1 MNYLVY
7 SVLFAI
13 LMHEMVKS
21 KKILQ
26 MYRKILGLVLIS
38 SFASPAL
45 GGTYE
50 AICSFY
56 SAYQP
61 CRITIGVDNVEGNL
75 PTDYL
80 YIDRDN
86 FKDLRVYEDYGK
98 SSNIVVGTVT
108 TLLLGPIGLLGFLAT
123 KKTGT
128 VDYAF
133 MFNEGGRRRTAF
145 VRFIN
150 MNVAGKFA
158 QDSSRLVR
166 ELKRDL

>member
-1 MNYLVY
+1 M
-7 SVLFAI
+7 I
-13 LMHEMVKS
+13 K
-21 KKILQ
+21 
-26 MYRKILGLVLIS
+26 RLIALATAS
-38 SFASPAL
+38 SLSTPVF

-50 AICSFY
+50 AICSYY

-80 YIDRDN
+80 YVDRDN
-86 FKDLRVYEDYGK
+86 FRDLRVYEDYGK
-98 SSNIVVGTVT
+98 SSNIVIGTVT

-133 MFNEGGRRRTAF
+133 MFKEEGRRRTAF
-145 VRFIN
+145 VRFVN
-150 MNVAGKFA
+150 MKVAGEFA
-158 QDSSRLVR
+158 KDVSRLVQ
-166 ELKRDL
+166 EIKADQ

>member
-1 MNYLVY
+1 M
-7 SVLFAI
+7 
-13 LMHEMVKS
+13 
-21 KKILQ
+21 
-26 MYRKILGLVLIS
+26 LIS
-38 SFASPAL
+38 SFATPAL

-50 AICSFY
+50 AICSYY

-61 CRITIGVDNVEGNL
+61 CRITVGVDNVEGNL

-86 FKDLRVYEDYGK
+86 FTDLRVYEDYGK

-133 MFNEGGRRRTAF
+133 MFKEGGRRRTAF
-145 VRFIN
+145 VRFVN

-158 QDSSRLVR
+158 QDSSRLIK
-166 ELKRDL
+166 ELKREL

>member
-1 MNYLVY
+1 MIKRLIA
-7 SVLFAI
+7 FAT
-13 LMHEMVKS
+13 
-21 KKILQ
+21 
-26 MYRKILGLVLIS
+26 
-38 SFASPAL
+38 ASTLSTPAL

-50 AICSFY
+50 AICSYY

-61 CRITIGVDNVEGNL
+61 CRITVGVDNVEGNL

-86 FKDLRVYEDYGK
+86 FRDLRVYEDYGK

-133 MFNEGGRRRTAF
+133 MFKEEGRRRTAF
-145 VRFIN
+145 VRFVN
-150 MNVAGKFA
+150 MKVAGEFA
-158 QDSSRLVR
+158 KDASRLVQ
-166 ELKRDL
+166 EFEADQ